1 VANGRQGSR
10 AGASLFAA
18 CLAIALAIAT
28 PPASAQNW
36 SYFIS
41 PPASLEV
48 IESDL
53 ARHYPDVANLTP
65 AALSGEFSEGGAEV
79 LLLDVREPGEF
90 AVSRLAGAIQI
101 EPSAS
106 ASEVVGIV
114 GARARGRIVVLYCS
128 VGQRSSAMARRAQT
142 ALRQAGAVEVVNLQG
157 GIFSWRNAGLPV
169 VSARGATPFVHPYN
183 RTWSRYLQRQDLVA
197 YTPR

>member
-1 VANGRQGSR
+1 MANGRQGSR
-10 AGASLFAA
+10 AGASLLAS
-18 CLAIALAIAT
+18 CLAIALAT
-28 PPASAQNW
+28 PTASAQNW

-48 IESDL
+48 IEIDL

-65 AALSGEFSEGGAEV
+65 AALSGELSEGGAEV

-101 EPSAS
+101 EPSAR
-106 ASEVVGIV
+106 ASEVVGVV
-114 GARARGRIVVLYCS
+114 GAHARGRIVVLYCS
-128 VGQRSSAMARRAQT
+128 VGQRSSAMAQRAQT

-157 GIFSWRNAGLPV
+157 GIFAWRNAGLPV
-169 VSARGATPFVHPYN
+169 VNARGATPFVHPYN